1 MEPLHS
7 LLRRQLKPPNG
18 DLSAV
23 PEEWRAFIQAV
34 NEAYRQFDDDRTM
47 LERSMEL
54 SSQELLQANA
64 DLKAKNEARFQA
76 TFNQAA
82 VGLAHVSPQGQF
94 TLVNRR
100 LCEILGYREADII
113 GRTVKDISFPA
124 DRDVADKLVLS
135 LHRGEID
142 KFSLEK
148 RYLHANGAALW
159 VNLTVASVRTPE
171 GDVDYDVSVIE
182 DITERKRIE
191 GELEQMAK
199 YDTLSGLPNRNLLQD
214 RLGLAQARA
223 RRLGQPL
230 GLALFDLD
238 RFKEVNDSLGHSA
251 GDALLYELAQR
262 LKSNMRYT
270 DTVARLG
277 GDEFTVLIEGCSNR
291 EQIGVAAAKI
301 HRLFNVPFMAN
312 GQEVYSTASI
322 GVCVYPEDGEDFT
335 ELIKNADIAMYA
347 AKRDGGDAVRFYASD
362 QQVKSSDQISMH
374 GQLRRALE
382 REEFELHYQ
391 PKVEVR
397 SGRVLGVEALIRW
410 RSPERGLVMP
420 LEFIKLAEDT
430 GLIVPIGEWVL
441 GKACRDLREWRDSGL
456 PDLAVA
462 VNLSTRQFRDQGL
475 TAMVAAALSHSGLDP
490 RSLELEITESVMM
503 EQTTHTTS
511 ILDAL
516 VGIGVRIS
524 IDDFGTGYSSLAY
537 LKRFPVQALKID
549 RGFVRDIETDHDDA
563 AIVKAIVQLA
573 HSMNLGVI
581 AEGVETADQLAYL
594 TSLHCD
600 EYQGYL
606 FSKPLPG
613 DEVARLIRSQR
624 AGELAA
630 E

>member
-7 LLRRQLKPPNG
+7 LLRRQLKGRHG

-34 NEAYRQFDDDRTM
+34 NEAYRQFDDDRKM

-64 DLKAKNEARFQA
+64 DLKAKNEAHFQA

-82 VGLAHVSPQGQF
+82 VGLAHVSPRGQF
-94 TLVNRR
+94 TMVNRR
-100 LCEILGYREADII
+100 LCEILGYREAELV
-113 GRTVKDISFPA
+113 GKTVKDISFPA
-124 DRDVADKLVLS
+124 DRDVADKFVEC

-142 KFSLEK
+142 KFSVEK
-148 RYLHANGAALW
+148 RYLHANGAAVW

-182 DITERKRIE
+182 DITDRKRIE

-238 RFKEVNDSLGHSA
+238 RFKEVNDTLGHSA

-322 GVCVYPEDGEDFT
+322 GVCVYPEDGENFT
-335 ELIKNADIAMYA
+335 ELIKNADIAMYS
-347 AKRDGGDAVRFYASD
+347 AKRDGGDAVRFFASG

-391 PKVEVR
+391 PKVEVQ

-475 TAMVAAALSHSGLDP
+475 TAMVATALSHSGLDP

-581 AEGVETADQLAYL
+581 AEGVETAAQLAYL
-594 TSLHCD
+594 RSLHCD

-613 DEVARLIRSQR
+613 DEVARLIRSLR

-630 E
+630 G

>member
-1 MEPLHS
+1 
-7 LLRRQLKPPNG
+7 
-18 DLSAV
+18 
-23 PEEWRAFIQAV
+23 
-34 NEAYRQFDDDRTM
+34 
-47 LERSMEL
+47 
-54 SSQELLQANA
+54 
-64 DLKAKNEARFQA
+64 
-76 TFNQAA
+76 
-82 VGLAHVSPQGQF
+82 
-94 TLVNRR
+94 
-100 LCEILGYREADII
+100 
-113 GRTVKDISFPA
+113 
-124 DRDVADKLVLS
+124 
-135 LHRGEID
+135 
-142 KFSLEK
+142 
-148 RYLHANGAALW
+148 
-159 VNLTVASVRTPE
+159 
-171 GDVDYDVSVIE
+171 
-182 DITERKRIE
+182 
-191 GELEQMAK
+191 
-199 YDTLSGLPNRNLLQD
+199 
-214 RLGLAQARA
+214 
-223 RRLGQPL
+223 
-230 GLALFDLD
+230 
-238 RFKEVNDSLGHSA
+238 
-251 GDALLYELAQR
+251 
-262 LKSNMRYT
+262 MRYT

-291 EQIGVAAAKI
+291 EQIAVAAAKI

-335 ELIKNADIAMYA
+335 DLIKNADIAMYA
-347 AKRDGGDAVRFYASD
+347 AKRDGGDAVRFYASG

-475 TAMVAAALSHSGLDP
+475 TAMVATALSHSGLDP

-613 DEVARLIRSQR
+613 DEVARLIRSLR

-630 E
+630 G